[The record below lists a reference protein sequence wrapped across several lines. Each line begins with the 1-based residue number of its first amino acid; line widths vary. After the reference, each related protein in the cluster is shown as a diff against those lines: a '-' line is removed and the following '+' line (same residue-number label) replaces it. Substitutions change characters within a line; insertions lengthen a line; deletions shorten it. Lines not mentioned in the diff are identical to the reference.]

1 MLSQKLERETS
12 LLADVDVVVC
22 GDDILRLDIVFGE
35 VADDVY
41 ENIMGRW
48 EILQAIRLGMLCV
61 EPATEVVPFLGYE
74 CGVEGCE
81 EGIGAVQRCI
91 VNELL
96 VDFEDFETF
105 VWGTCVRF

>member
-1 MLSQKLERETS
+1 VLPQKLERETS
-12 LLADVDVVVC
+12 LLANIDVVVFRN
-22 GDDILRLDIVFGE
+22 DIIRLDIVFGE
-35 VADDVY
+35 VADHVY
-41 ENIMGRW
+41 ENIMRRW
-48 EILQAIRLGMLCV
+48 EILHDIRLGMLCV
-61 EPATEVVPFLGYE
+61 ESATEVVPFLGYE